1 MSNPSDPLSG
11 TDLGPVPDGGASGS
25 RKVQPDNTD
34 PAPGEHAKA
43 NKGDTDPSPAPVVR
57 AANGAAHQQVDPADR
72 GAKEQAP
79 VPPSP
84 PKPPDPPRSAPG
96 VWPTLDCSK
105 SHQEMEAA
113 VFECMK
119 TKYGSTL
126 VTDMDDAQLL
136 LSYVTRNAL
145 QEDRKVNADVL
156 ETLIVSREKMRAGTF
171 DSVTEEGKFRA
182 AYGTIAKAAQPVT
195 VASLRD
201 STAVRL
207 YRPWFRGDAVD
218 SRPIAEIACLRYRN
232 LAFLVLFALVAVQSY
247 WTATSSVLSKTD
259 ALLVDINRAPTRE
272 WYIAQDAALRG
283 GSKGGSEQA
292 AANPK
297 SSPATSPANSATT
310 NSTTETTV
318 PQTAPPVTKTISA
331 VLTRDELVSK
341 VGELEANYS
350 MLGKFMW
357 PFGWLEFDR
366 EAAARKD
373 AAKNARLKET
383 ATPKA
388 PAPDDT
394 ATNDIPGK
402 DPNDALFVPSRFQ
415 SESASIRAVAVQVI
429 DVMQKWL
436 LPLLYGA
443 LGAMVFVVRT
453 LSMQARD
460 RLFRKEALVSLVL
473 RVFLGMISGLAIGW
487 FWTHDSS
494 ATQAANGGPM
504 ALSTLSPFALA
515 FIAGYGVELF
525 FALLDKIVSTF
536 TNKP

>member
-1 MSNPSDPLSG
+1 MSNPSGPLTG

-25 RKVQPDNTD
+25 RKVEPDNTD
-34 PAPGEHAKA
+34 PPPDERAEKTE
-43 NKGDTDPSPAPVVR
+43 GDPTATPVVS
-57 AANGAAHQQVDPADR
+57 AANGAAHQQVDPAER
-72 GAKEQAP
+72 TAKEQSAP
-79 VPPSP
+79 PPP
-84 PKPPDPPRSAPG
+84 PPPTRGAPG
-96 VWPTLDCSK
+96 VWPTIDCSK

-113 VFECMK
+113 LFECMK

-126 VTDMDDAQLL
+126 VADMDDAQLL

-145 QEDRKVNADVL
+145 QEDRKVNAEVI

-171 DSVTEEGKFRA
+171 DSTTEEAKFRA

-259 ALLVDINRAPTRE
+259 ALLVEINRAPTRD
-272 WYIAQDAALRG
+272 WYIAQDAQLRG
-283 GSKGGSEQA
+283 GSKGGSAQA
-292 AANPK
+292 ATSA
-297 SSPATSPANSATT
+297 SASPAATPATTPASDTT
-310 NSTTETTV
+310 NSQTE
-318 PQTAPPVTKTISA
+318 PPLTKPNAT
-331 VLTRDELVSK
+331 VLTRDELVSR
-341 VGELEANYS
+341 VGEMEANYA

-366 EAAARKD
+366 EAAAKKD
-373 AAKNARLKET
+373 AAKKAAVPKPT
-383 ATPKA
+383 TPG
-388 PAPDDT
+388 DT
-394 ATNDIPGK
+394 ATNNIPGK
-402 DPNDALFVPSRFQ
+402 DPVKDPYEALFTPSDFQ
-415 SESASIRAVAVQVI
+415 SKSASIRAVAVQVI

-487 FWTHDSS
+487 FWTHDAS
-494 ATQAANGGPM
+494 ATATANGGPM

-515 FIAGYGVELF
+515 FVAGYGVELF

>member
-1 MSNPSDPLSG
+1 MSNPSGPLSG
-11 TDLGPVPDGGASGS
+11 TDLGPVPDGGSSSS

-34 PAPGEHAKA
+34 PPPDEHAENDEA
-43 NKGDTDPSPAPVVR
+43 DSSPSPAPVVS
-57 AANGAAHQQVDPADR
+57 AANGAAHQPVDPANP
-72 GAKEQAP
+72 GAKEQ
-79 VPPSP
+79 SP
-84 PKPPDPPRSAPG
+84 PPPPAPPTRNGPAITG

-105 SHQEMEAA
+105 SHQEMEATM
-113 VFECMK
+113 FECMK

-126 VTDMDDAQLL
+126 VTDMDDSQLL

-145 QEDRKVNADVL
+145 QEDRKVNADAI

-171 DSVTEEGKFRA
+171 DSTTEEAKFRA
-182 AYGTIAKAAQPVT
+182 AYGAIAKAAQPVT

-259 ALLVDINRAPTRE
+259 ALLVEINRAPTRQQ
-272 WYIAQDAALRG
+272 YIAQDAELRG
-283 GSKGGSEQA
+283 GSKGGSEEA
-292 AANPK
+292 APSPGA
-297 SSPATSPANSATT
+297 SPATSPPNAPGPDTTRSQIAPTVT
-310 NSTTETTV
+310 NST
-318 PQTAPPVTKTISA
+318 A
-331 VLTRDELVSK
+331 LTRNEYVSR

-350 MLGKFMW
+350 MLDKFMW
-357 PFGWLEFDR
+357 PFGWLEYDR
-366 EAAARKD
+366 EAAA
-373 AAKNARLKET
+373 AKET
-383 ATPKA
+383 AKEAAKKA
-388 PAPDDT
+388 KEAIAPGPTASPSPAT
-394 ATNDIPGK
+394 GDIPGK
-402 DPNDALFVPSRFQ
+402 DPGKDPYDALFAPSKFQ
-415 SESASIRAVAVQVI
+415 SQSAATRAVAVQVI

-494 ATQAANGGPM
+494 SAQTANGGPM

-515 FIAGYGVELF
+515 FVAGYGVELF

-536 TNKP
+536 TNK